1 MFGIGS
7 AIGHHGEIIQGVFER
22 DRRSLVRG
30 LVSFPCSALKSK
42 ATFHP
47 TEGSEVTVSPAWK
60 TKARDAVKTF
70 LARRGVPTAGGSLC
84 IESNIS
90 VGFGLGSSTADVI
103 ASIRAVARYH
113 GVCLAP
119 ADIAR
124 MAVEAEQACDSTMF
138 DGRAVLFAQRE
149 GHVIES
155 LAGELPAIDIVSVN
169 VSPDMPVDTLAYPP
183 ARYSTTEIEQFRS
196 LRGFL
201 RAAIR
206 SASPSLLGR
215 VATASAIIN
224 QRHLPQKYFVEVKA
238 IAEKNQAVGIQVAHS
253 GTVIGLMFDPAKPTE
268 RKQIKT
274 AITDLNSLGFSPR
287 LYRH

>member
-1 MFGIGS
+1 MFGTGS

-30 LVSFPCSALKSK
+30 LVSLPCSALTST
-42 ATFHP
+42 ATFRAS
-47 TEGSEVTVSPAWK
+47 EGNEIAVSPAWK
-60 TKARDAVKTF
+60 TKARDAVKAF
-70 LARRGVPTAGGSLC
+70 LVRRELSTTGGSLH

-103 ASIRAVARYH
+103 ASIRAVAKCH

-119 ADIAR
+119 AEIAR

-138 DGRAVLFAQRE
+138 DGSAVLFAQRE
-149 GHVIES
+149 GHVIER
-155 LAGELPAIDIVSVN
+155 LAGELPAIDIISVN
-169 VSPDMPVDTLAYPP
+169 VAPDMPVDTLAYPP
-183 ARYSTTEIEQFRS
+183 ARYSTTEIEQFRC

-206 SASPSLLGR
+206 SGSVSLLGK

-224 QRHLPQKYFVEVKA
+224 QRHLPQRHFVEVKA
-238 IAEKNQAVGIQVAHS
+238 VAEKNDAVGIQVAHS
-253 GTVIGLMFDPAKPTE
+253 GTVIGLMFDPATSADL
-268 RKQIKT
+268 RHVTT
-274 AITDLNSLGFSPR
+274 AIADLSSLGFSPR